1 VWSRSRRTRGE
12 EEKQESS
19 KKMETRMGRGG
30 LQTRQ
35 SFAGLVAIVA
45 VVCSVLLLGAVEVQA
60 GIFDYN
66 DGLNSNSRIL
76 ERVAMWSVKD
86 SPIGSNEPYA
96 KFERTPHPNDYQ
108 LVPPHQLIH
117 SLFIRTDQPFEFIFY

>member
-1 VWSRSRRTRGE
+1 
-12 EEKQESS
+12 
-19 KKMETRMGRGG
+19 METRLGRGG
-30 LQTRQ
+30 RQTRQ

-86 SPIGSNEPYA
+86 SPVGSKDPYA
-96 KFERTPHPNDYQ
+96 KFECTAPPPPTIASQNKLNLIFIENQ
-108 LVPPHQLIH
+108 LF
-117 SLFIRTDQPFEFIFY
+117 LFFNILESKTGFE

>member
-1 VWSRSRRTRGE
+1 
-12 EEKQESS
+12 
-19 KKMETRMGRGG
+19 METRMGRGG

-45 VVCSVLLLGAVEVQA
+45 VVCSVLLLGAVEVRA

-86 SPIGSNEPYA
+86 SPVGSKDPYA
-96 KFERTPHPNDYQ
+96 KFECTAPPPPRLPQ
-108 LVPPHQLIH
+108 LSSQPHQNKLNLI
-117 SLFIRTDQPFEFIFY
+117 FIENLTIYRNR